1 MRKIFLHIFL
11 VLIFCNFTNIVNA
24 KGDGEGELYLSQ
36 NAVKNFIKYIKIKKK
51 NPFNFYVT
59 LDGNFSTFFTCNSNN
74 CNESVSKDIKY
85 CEKKFNSKC
94 KRFARKKIIKWKN
107 DINPGKGKASI
118 ISKTWS
124 DAKIHA
130 KLIELGFVDEKDRI
144 SKKSYTNYVYKAA
157 LYNHNYDHLFT
168 LNSPSTFKNLTFKE
182 EKKISKVTE
191 VLKYKDLNKGKKK
204 TFRSFSFTA
213 EYENNM
219 STEIF
224 VEYVKG
230 IKNFEKA
237 EKIALF
243 YSKMFG
249 QIPRFLK
256 INAKKI
262 YIHKNI
268 GKDDGT
274 WWVGNQNKKKEY
286 ILHISHSRCASK
298 FMYSLCSV
306 AMIHELSHVLDGEKK
321 LSYQS
326 KWLETIKLDKNF
338 YCSKYAKVTP
348 KEDFAESVLCW
359 IAVRHK
365 SNIINK
371 NEIVKINQFIPNR
384 LKFFDEL
391 NLNVYPY

>member
-1 MRKIFLHIFL
+1 MTLG
-11 VLIFCNFTNIVNA
+11 
-24 KGDGEGELYLSQ
+24 GD
-36 NAVKNFIKYIKIKKK
+36 
-51 NPFNFYVT
+51 
-59 LDGNFSTFFTCNSNN
+59 FSTFFINSNN
-74 CNESVSKDIKY
+74 CKESFSKQIKY

-124 DAKIHA
+124 DAKIYA
-130 KLIELGFVDEKDRI
+130 KLVELGFVDEKDRI
-144 SKKSYTNYVYKAA
+144 SKKSHTNYVYKTA
-157 LYNHNYDHLFT
+157 LYNHENDYLFT
-168 LNSPSTFKNLTFKE
+168 LNSPTTFKNLTFKKE
-182 EKKISKVTE
+182 IFFLKVPE
-191 VLKYKDLNKGKKK
+191 VLRYKDLNKKNTK
-204 TFRSFSFTA
+204 TFRSFNFTA
-213 EYENNM
+213 EYEDNISM
-219 STEIF
+219 EIF
-224 VEYVKG
+224 VEY
-230 IKNFEKA
+230 IKDLKDFEKA
-237 EKIALF
+237 EKVALF
-243 YSKMFG
+243 YSKMVG
-249 QIPRFLK
+249 QMPYFLK

-262 YIHKNI
+262 YIHKDI

-274 WWVGNQNKKKEY
+274 WWVGNKNKKKEN
-286 ILHISHSRCASK
+286 ILHISHSRCTSK
-298 FMYSLCSV
+298 RMYSLCSV
-306 AMIHELSHVLDGEKK
+306 AMIHELSHVLDREKK